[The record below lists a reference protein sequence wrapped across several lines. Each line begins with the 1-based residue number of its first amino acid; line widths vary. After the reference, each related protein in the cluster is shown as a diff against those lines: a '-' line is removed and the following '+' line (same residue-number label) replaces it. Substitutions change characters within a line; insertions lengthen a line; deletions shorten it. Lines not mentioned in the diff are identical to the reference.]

1 MFLALIVNFHFLFR
15 YTRFEMFKKLNIH
28 GIVNSVTG
36 SDSELP
42 GLAVEENDEL
52 ELVEDSRDS

>member
-1 MFLALIVNFHFLFR
+1 MFLALFVNFDLLFR

-36 SDSELP
+36 SDSELS

>member
-1 MFLALIVNFHFLFR
+1 MFLALFVNFHLLFR

>member
-1 MFLALIVNFHFLFR
+1 
-15 YTRFEMFKKLNIH
+15 MFKKLNIH

-42 GLAVEENDEL
+42 GLAVEKNDEL

>member
-1 MFLALIVNFHFLFR
+1 
-15 YTRFEMFKKLNIH
+15 MFKKLNIH

-36 SDSELP
+36 SDSELS